1 MYVIGLDLGGTK
13 ISSAIFDHEGSVL
26 SKDLVYLENRSGRE
40 VGSLIQDKVVSLF
53 NLSREKNRQ
62 ISGIGISVP
71 GIFYPETGRV
81 WAPNIAGWEDYPLYN
96 DILSVAGDVKINICI
111 DNDRA
116 CSILG
121 EVWKGKARGCKN
133 VVMLLVGTGIGAG
146 IMISGNIVRG
156 YGGAAGAIGW
166 LALDRPFRPEY
177 ASCGCFE
184 YRASGNGIAAVAR
197 ELIKK
202 DRNYKGILKL
212 MPTDEITSHDVFSA
226 LDSGDI
232 IARKVLDQAIEC
244 WGMTVANLVSLFNPE
259 KIIFGGGIFGPA
271 LKFLDDIYN
280 EALKWAQPVSIKQV
294 SLEGSALGSES
305 VLYGAAFLPLMSGA
319 VS

>member
-1 MYVIGLDLGGTK
+1 MHVIGLDLGGTK
-13 ISSAIFDHEGSVL
+13 LASAIFDHEGTVI
-26 SKDLVYLENRSGRE
+26 SKNLVYLENRSGKE
-40 VGSLIQDKVVSLF
+40 VGSLIKDQIIVLIKYA
-53 NLSREKNRQ
+53 RENHLY

-71 GIFYPETGRV
+71 GIYSTETRRV
-81 WAPNIAGWEDYPLYN
+81 WAPNIPGWEDYPLYD
-96 DILSVAGDVKINICI
+96 DILSVTGELKINIII
-111 DNDRA
+111 DNDRV
-116 CSILG
+116 CSVLG

-133 VVMLLVGTGIGAG
+133 VVLLLVGTGIGAG
-146 IMISGNIVRG
+146 IMTNGEIVRG

-184 YRASGNGIAAVAR
+184 YWASGNGIAAVAR
-197 ELIKK
+197 ELVEK
-202 DRNYKGILKL
+202 DRNYSGILKSK
-212 MPTDEITSHDVFSA
+212 PPDEITSHDVFSA
-226 LDSGDI
+226 LDRGDS

-259 KIIFGGGIFGPA
+259 KIIFGGGVFGPA
-271 LKFLDDIYN
+271 LKFLDDIYK

-294 SLEGSALGSES
+294 TLEGSALGSES
-305 VLYGAAFLPLMSGA
+305 VLYGAAYLPLKSGA